1 MYKDEDHVERTDHE
15 LKGRKD
21 QDDKPVVKAKVHNRS
36 RALGCCV
43 IKQVNPFDV
52 YNLKI
57 NQ

>member
-43 IKQVNPFDV
+43 INQVNPC
-52 YNLKI
+52 
-57 NQ
+57 